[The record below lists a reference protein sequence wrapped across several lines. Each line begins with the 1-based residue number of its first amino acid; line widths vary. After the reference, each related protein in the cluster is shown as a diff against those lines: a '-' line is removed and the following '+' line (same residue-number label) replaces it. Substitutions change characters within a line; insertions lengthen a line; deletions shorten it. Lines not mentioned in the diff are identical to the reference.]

1 MLFPFCFSFLFESI
15 VRSII
20 RYLVCVFFFFVFF
33 LFQDISERSS
43 CFFFLSLRTFGGS
56 RIHGPFQ
63 GAFTPFLTD
72 FRDYCDSVYFLR
84 ILPGRS
90 FLKKDPTNYTSY
102 IFSRKFNCA
111 SRYEIKILLIFTNT
125 I

>member
-20 RYLVCVFFFFVFF
+20 RYLVCVFFFLFFF

-43 CFFFLSLRTFGGS
+43 RFFFLCLRTFGGS

-84 ILPGRS
+84 ILPERS